1 MITLARARALLDQH
15 LGANPA
21 LRNHSLAT
29 GAIMRALADRFG
41 EPADDWEAL
50 GLLHDLDF
58 EQTRDTPARHTLA
71 TVEWLRPEG
80 VPEPYLQAIVA
91 HNEATGAVRA
101 DRLAHALAAA
111 ESVTGLVMACAFVLP
126 DRQIASVKVSSLR
139 KRMKEKAFARNVSR
153 ETILECEK
161 IGIPLDEFFAL
172 AIAAMAPLQETLIAR
187 TGPASAAPVAP
198 SAPPASSAS
207 PAPAAPTASSE
218 SGRSAGA
225 TGAAST
231 TGSTG
236 S

>member
-58 EQTRDTPARHTLA
+58 EQTRDTPARHTLE

-126 DRQIASVKVSSLR
+126 DRQIASVKVGSLR

-187 TGPASAAPVAP
+187 TGPAFAAPVAP
-198 SAPPASSAS
+198 SAPPAPA
-207 PAPAAPTASSE
+207 APAASGE

-225 TGAAST
+225 PGAAST